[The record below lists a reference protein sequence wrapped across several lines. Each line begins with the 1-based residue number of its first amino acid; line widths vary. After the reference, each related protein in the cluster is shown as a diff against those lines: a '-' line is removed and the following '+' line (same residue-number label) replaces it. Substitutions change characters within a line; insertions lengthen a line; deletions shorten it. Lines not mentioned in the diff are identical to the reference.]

1 MPVLLDAVRQ
11 GQPLMQADVLDSE
24 ASRRLQHRIRD
35 LLVVDAPRFRRVAER
50 QACVA
55 LPGADLELV
64 RPTPPLVEG
73 ARAFFMRNESLRGEP
88 LRRGPAGGCGS
99 RLPGLFSGGG

>member
-1 MPVLLDAVRQ
+1 MRVLLEAVRQ

-50 QACVA
+50 QGCVA

-64 RPTPPLVEG
+64 RLTPHLVEG
-73 ARAFFMRNESLRGEP
+73 ARAFVGRNESVRDEP
-88 LRRGPAGGCGS
+88 LRRGQAGDYLS
-99 RLPGLFSGGG
+99 GLR